1 MKIVSLNIYGY
12 GKIKETVINTNH
24 QLVQIFG
31 ENEAGKSTT
40 MSFIHSILFGFP
52 TRKEQEPRREPRM
65 HNLYGGKLVV
75 TFPDEDG
82 HIEIERVKGKV
93 QGDVKVYLPDGTT
106 RGEDWLIKKLNYID
120 KKTYRSI
127 FSFDVLGLQDIHKNM
142 TEDKLQ
148 EYLLRAGA
156 LGSHEYDE
164 MMSAIDQELKLI
176 YKKNGINPEVNQELE
191 ELRELNG
198 RINKLEETEERYKY
212 LTTEKLKTEESVS
225 AKKNALFQ
233 LETIRKQKMKEI
245 MYHKDI
251 KDWKVL
257 EGKLNIA
264 PVVFPEKGI
273 ERYER
278 LQNNIKQIHRDLDLR
293 SEKLKTLKH
302 EINAVEL
309 PDPKDMN
316 YLSVLQ
322 KREPDIKQKNLEVS
336 RLDLNMQ
343 NLEDEN
349 IQLRQD
355 IGWQKEHEEVD
366 DSNIVKESVQT
377 LLAKF
382 DEVSLEEQYLIR
394 EIDHLKSDINQLDQ
408 EIIELENAQISDS
421 RVKAKQEVVQREVE
435 LKEKEKMFKLIE
447 KEYER
452 EKRERDRVKRGQSAL
467 IIGISVITLLISV
480 YYFFTDS
487 LLMGGVFLLVGA
499 IGLIFLFFMNR
510 DHDDS
515 LKMDYER
522 EVKDLQTEIDYMKE
536 RTDVDF
542 DLNEARDLK
551 MDLRTLN
558 AKRISFKVKIEELKQ
573 TLSVKETHRD
583 QLNTSLLNAKRALK
597 INTEIENKNIID
609 AIHTIR
615 EIKHKRNQIN
625 RHMVEK
631 GNLLKALQE
640 FKQEVKADVKDL
652 GIEFY
657 EATIF
662 FDVGQ
667 LLEEMKTN
675 KANYHRLDDQI
686 KLIESELSKLQ
697 ERLNEAEQEVRGLFD
712 YVEAEDEE
720 AFYYYARKYEE
731 YQDNTR
737 RFKTL
742 NDKLEEEHFDYAAR
756 NELSNFML
764 ADLKDEEEHIN
775 GQIDSFN
782 GKIQDEQQILAE
794 LNQEITHLEG
804 DGKLSELNHLFEM
817 KKNIIEEL
825 SKEYMSLYYIK
836 LLIETHIKAIKD
848 ERLPIVIEEARSI
861 FEYVTKGRYINVVYD
876 DNGITVRHSNGQV
889 FHPLELSQSTKE
901 MLYISLRLSLIK
913 ALKSYYQLPIIID
926 DAFVHFDKERKKII
940 LDYLRNEVS
949 DQVMYFTCNLDSS
962 IASSQ
967 TVKLKEK
974 VR

>member
-176 YKKNGINPEVNQELE
+176 YKKNGINPKVNQELE

-499 IGLIFLFFMNR
+499 VGLIFLFFMNR

-697 ERLNEAEQEVRGLFD
+697 ERLNEAEKEVRGLFD

>member
-499 IGLIFLFFMNR
+499 VGLIFLFFMNR

-697 ERLNEAEQEVRGLFD
+697 ERLNEAEKEVRGLFD

-949 DQVMYFTCNLDSS
+949 DQVMYFTCNLDAS

>member
-499 IGLIFLFFMNR
+499 VGLIFLFFMNR

-697 ERLNEAEQEVRGLFD
+697 ERLNEAEKEVRGLFD

-962 IASSQ
+962 ITSSQ

>member
-1 MKIVSLNIYGY
+1 MKIISLNIYGY
-12 GKIKETVINTNH
+12 GKIKETVINTDH

-75 TFPDEDG
+75 TFPDEEG
-82 HIEIERVKGKV
+82 PIEIERVKGKV
-93 QGDVKVYLPDGTT
+93 QGDVKVYLSDGTT

-164 MMSAIDQELKLI
+164 MMTAIDQELKQI
-176 YKKNGINPEVNQELE
+176 YKKNGINPKVNQELE
-191 ELRELNG
+191 ELQALNT
-198 RINKLEETEERYKY
+198 RINKLKENEERYKY
-212 LTTEKLKTEESVS
+212 LTTEKMKTEESLGT
-225 AKKNALFQ
+225 KKNALNQ

-251 KDWKVL
+251 KVWKTL
-257 EGKLNIA
+257 EGKLNIE
-264 PVVFPEKGI
+264 PIVFPEKGI

-278 LQNNIKQIHRDLDLR
+278 LQNDIKQINRDIDLR
-293 SEKLKTLKH
+293 QEKLKSLKH
-302 EINAVEL
+302 EINLVDL
-309 PDPKDMN
+309 PDEEDMA
-316 YLSVLQ
+316 YLTSLQ

-336 RLDLNMQ
+336 RLDIGMQ
-343 NLEDEN
+343 NFEDEN

-355 IGWQKEHEEVD
+355 IGWQKEHDEVD
-366 DSNIVKESVQT
+366 DSNIVKDSVQT
-377 LLAKF
+377 LLAKY
-382 DEVSLEEQYLIR
+382 DEVSLEEQYLMR
-394 EIDHLKSDINQLDQ
+394 EIDHLKSDNKQLDQ
-408 EIIELENAQISDS
+408 EIEELENAQISDS
-421 RVKAKQEVVQREVE
+421 RIKAKQKVVQRETE
-435 LKEKEKMFKLIE
+435 LQEKEKMFRLIE

-452 EKRERDRVKRGQSAL
+452 EKRERDRVKRGQSIL
-467 IIGISVITLLISV
+467 IIGISLVTILISI
-480 YYFFTDS
+480 YYFFNDS
-487 LLMGGVFLLVGA
+487 LLMGGAFALIGA
-499 IGLIFLFFMNR
+499 VGLIFLIFMNR
-510 DHDDS
+510 DTDDS

-522 EVKDLQTEIDYMKE
+522 EVKELQDEIDWMKE
-536 RTDVDF
+536 KTDVDF
-542 DLNEARDLK
+542 DLNDARDLK
-551 MDLRTLN
+551 MNLRTLN
-558 AKRISFKVKIEELKQ
+558 SKRISQNVKLEELKE
-573 TLSVKETHRD
+573 TISVKEAHRD
-583 QLNTSLLNAKRALK
+583 QLNTSLFNVKEALK
-597 INTEIENKNIID
+597 INTDIDNKNIID

-615 EIKHKRNQIN
+615 EIKHKRNQIR
-625 RHMVEK
+625 RHTVEK
-631 GNLLKALQE
+631 ENILKELQE
-640 FKQEVKADVKDL
+640 FKQEVKSDVKRL

-662 FDVGQ
+662 YDVNQ
-667 LLEEMKTN
+667 LLEQMQKN
-675 KANYHRLDDQI
+675 KANYHRLDEQI
-686 KLIESELSKLQ
+686 KLLESEILKLE
-697 ERLNEAEQEVRGLFD
+697 ERLGEATKEVDNLLD
-712 YVEAEDEE
+712 YVDAENED
-720 AFYYYARKYEE
+720 AFYSHSRKYEE
-731 YQDNTR
+731 YQENIR
-737 RFKTL
+737 QFKEL
-742 NDKLEEEHFDYAAR
+742 NDKLEEEHFDKANR
-756 NELSNFML
+756 NDLAKLKL
-764 ADLKDEEEHIN
+764 ADLKEEEGRIN
-775 GQIDSFN
+775 TQLENYSE
-782 GKIQDEQQILAE
+782 KVQHEQQVLAE
-794 LNQEITHLEG
+794 LNQEIAHLES

-817 KKNIIEEL
+817 KKNTIEEL

-876 DNGITVRHSNGQV
+876 EKGITVRHSNGQV
-889 FHPLELSQSTKE
+889 FDPLELSQSTKE

-940 LDYLRNEVS
+940 LDYLRSEVT
-949 DQVMYFTCNLDSS
+949 DQVMYFTCNLDTS

-974 VR
+974 VK

>member
-499 IGLIFLFFMNR
+499 VGLIFLFFMNR

-697 ERLNEAEQEVRGLFD
+697 ERLNEAEKEVRGLFD

>member
-75 TFPDEDG
+75 SFPDEPG

-93 QGDVKVYLPDGTT
+93 QGDVKIYLSDGTT
-106 RGEDWLIKKLNYID
+106 RGEDWLIRKLNYID

-164 MMSAIDQELKLI
+164 MMSAIDQELKQI
-176 YKKNGINPEVNQELE
+176 YKKNGINPKVNQELE
-191 ELRELNG
+191 ALQELNG
-198 RINKLEETEERYKY
+198 RINKFEENEERYKY
-212 LTTEKLKTEESVS
+212 LTTEQLKTEESLS
-225 AKKNALFQ
+225 AKKDALNQ
-233 LETIRKQKMKEI
+233 LDTIRKQKMKEI

-257 EGKLNIA
+257 EGKLNIE
-264 PVVFPEKGI
+264 PIIFPEKGI

-278 LQNNIKQIHRDLDLR
+278 LQNNIKQIHRDIDLR
-293 SEKLKTLKH
+293 EEKLKTLKH
-302 EINAVEL
+302 ELSTIEL
-309 PDPKDMN
+309 PDPESMN
-316 YLSVLQ
+316 YLSQLQ
-322 KREPDIKQKNLEVS
+322 KREPEVKQKNLEVS
-336 RLDLNMQ
+336 RLDLSMQ

-355 IGWQKEHEEVD
+355 IGWVREHDEVD
-366 DSNIVKESVQT
+366 DSNIVKESVQS
-377 LLAKF
+377 LLAKY
-382 DEVSLEEQYLIR
+382 DEVSLEEQYLVR
-394 EIDHLKSDINQLDQ
+394 EIDHLKSDINQLDH
-408 EIIELENAQISDS
+408 EIMEMENSQISDS
-421 RVKAKQEVVQREVE
+421 RIKAKQEVLQREVE
-435 LKEKEKMFKLIE
+435 LQEKEKMFRLIE

-467 IIGISVITLLISV
+467 IIGISVIALLVSV
-480 YYFFTDS
+480 YYFFNDT
-487 LLMGGVFLLVGA
+487 LLMGGVFAVVGA
-499 IGLIFLFFMNR
+499 LGLIFLLFTNR
-510 DHDDS
+510 EQDDS
-515 LKMDYER
+515 LKMDYQR
-522 EVKDLQTEIDYMKE
+522 EVKELQEEIDYMKE

-542 DLNEARDLK
+542 DLNDARDLK

-558 AKRISFKVKIEELKQ
+558 AKRISFKVKTEELKE
-573 TLSVKETHRD
+573 TLSVKEAARD

-597 INTEIENKNIID
+597 VNTEIENKNIID

-625 RHMVEK
+625 RHTTEK
-631 GNLLKALQE
+631 GHLLKELQD
-640 FKQEVKADVKDL
+640 FKQEVKTDLKPL

-662 FDVGQ
+662 FDVTQ

-675 KANYHRLDDQI
+675 KAYYHRLDDQI
-686 KLIESELSKLQ
+686 KLIESELTKLN
-697 ERLNEAEQEVRGLFD
+697 ERLDEAVKEVEGLFE
-712 YVEAEDEE
+712 YVDADDEE
-720 AFYYYARKYEE
+720 EFYYHSRKYEE
-731 YQDNTR
+731 YQENIR
-737 RFKTL
+737 QFKGL
-742 NDKLEEEHFDYAAR
+742 NEKLEEEHFSYDVR
-756 NELSNFML
+756 NELSQIKL
-764 ADLKDEEEHIN
+764 ADLKDEEERIN
-775 GQIDSFN
+775 VQIESFN
-782 GKIQDEQQILAE
+782 EKVQNEQQILAE
-794 LNQEITHLEG
+794 LNQEISHLES

-817 KKNIIEEL
+817 RKNTIEGL
-825 SKEYMSLYYIK
+825 SREYMSLYYIK
-836 LLIETHIKAIKD
+836 RLIETHIKAIKD

-861 FEYVTKGRYINVVYD
+861 FEYVTKGRYINIVYD
-876 DNGITVRHSNGQV
+876 ETGITVRHSNGQV

-926 DAFVHFDKERKKII
+926 DAFVHFDKERKRII
-940 LDYLRNEVS
+940 MDYLRNEVS
-949 DQVMYFTCNLDSS
+949 DQVMYFTCNLDTS
-962 IASSQ
+962 IASNQ

-974 VR
+974 VK

>member
-12 GKIKETVINTNH
+12 GKIKETTINTDH

-75 TFPDEDG
+75 SFADEDG
-82 HIEIERVKGKV
+82 LIEIERVKGKV
-93 QGDVKVYLPDGTT
+93 QGDVKVYMPDGTT

-164 MMSAIDQELKLI
+164 MMSAIDQELKQI
-176 YKKNGINPEVNQELE
+176 YKKNGINPKVNQELE
-191 ELRELNG
+191 ELQDLNS
-198 RINKLEETEERYKY
+198 RINKLQENEERYKH
-212 LTTEKLKTEESVS
+212 LTNDKMKTEESLET
-225 AKKNALFQ
+225 KKDALQQ
-233 LETIRKQKMKEI
+233 LETIRQQKMKEI

-257 EGKLNIA
+257 EGKLDIE
-264 PVVFPEKGI
+264 PIVFPEKGI

-278 LQNNIKQIHRDLDLR
+278 LQNNIKQIHRDIDLR
-293 SEKLKTLKH
+293 QEKLKSLKH
-302 EINAVEL
+302 EINLVEL
-309 PDPKDMN
+309 PEEKDMS
-316 YLSVLQ
+316 YLANLQ

-336 RLDLNMQ
+336 RLDISMQ
-343 NLEDEN
+343 NFEDEN

-355 IGWQKEHEEVD
+355 IGWQEEHDEVD
-366 DSNIVKESVQT
+366 DSNIVKDSVQS
-377 LLAKF
+377 LLAKY
-382 DEVSLEEQYLIR
+382 DEVSLEEQYLTR
-394 EIDHLKSDINQLDQ
+394 EIEHLKSDSKHLDE
-408 EIIELENAQISDS
+408 EIEELGKAQISES
-421 RVKAKQEVVQREVE
+421 RIKTKQEVLQHEME
-435 LKEKEKMFKLIE
+435 LKEKEKMFRLIE

-452 EKRERDRVKRGQSAL
+452 EKRERDRVKRGQSIL
-467 IIGISVITLLISV
+467 IVAISLVTLAVSI
-480 YYFFTDS
+480 YYFFNNS
-487 LLMGGVFLLVGA
+487 YLMGGAFLLIGAVGLVFL
-499 IGLIFLFFMNR
+499 IFMNKGA
-510 DHDDS
+510 DDS

-522 EVKDLQTEIDYMKE
+522 DVKELQDVIDRIKE
-536 RTDVDF
+536 ETDVDF
-542 DLNEARDLK
+542 NLNDARDLK
-551 MDLRTLN
+551 MNLRTLN
-558 AKRISFKVKIEELKQ
+558 SKRISQKVKLEELKE
-573 TLSVKETHRD
+573 TIAVKEADRD
-583 QLNTSLLNAKRALK
+583 QLNTSLLNVKHALK
-597 INTEIENKNIID
+597 INPDIDNKNIID

-615 EIKHKRNQIN
+615 EIKQKRNQIE
-625 RHMVEK
+625 RHKIEK
-631 GNLLKALQE
+631 DNILRELQE
-640 FKQEVKADVKDL
+640 FKKETKEDVKQL

-662 FDVGQ
+662 YDVTQ
-667 LLEEMKTN
+667 LLEQMKKD
-675 KANYHRLDDQI
+675 KANYHRLDEQI
-686 KLIESELSKLQ
+686 KLLESEILKLE
-697 ERLNEAEQEVRGLFD
+697 ERLDESTAEVESLFD
-712 YVEAEDEE
+712 YVDAEDEE
-720 AFYYYARKYEE
+720 EFYYHARKYEE
-731 YQDNTR
+731 YQENIR
-737 RFKTL
+737 QFKVL
-742 NDKLEEEHFDYAAR
+742 NDKLEEEHFDYGTR
-756 NELSNFML
+756 NDLSKLML
-764 ADLKDEEEHIN
+764 ADLKEEEGNIN
-775 GQIDSFN
+775 TQLELFN
-782 GKIQDEQQILAE
+782 GKVQEEQQILAE
-794 LNQEITHLEG
+794 LNQEIAHLES

-817 KKNIIEEL
+817 KKNSIEEL

-876 DNGITVRHSNGQV
+876 DDGITVRHSNGQV

-913 ALKSYYQLPIIID
+913 ALKSYYQLPLIID

-949 DQVMYFTCNLDSS
+949 DQVMYFTCNLDNS

>member
-697 ERLNEAEQEVRGLFD
+697 ERLNEAEKEVRGLFD